1 MQIIDNRALLMRVRN
16 PGLITTAIPK
26 SREFPDNVVVVHWGL
41 DEARVLKNIGIRN
54 VPSPIE
60 GKYDWPGQH
69 TPFAHQKKTA
79 AFLTLHQR
87 AFCFN
92 QQGTGK
98 TMSAIWAADYLM
110 NAGVISRVLIICPLS
125 IMDSAWRDD
134 LFKAAMH
141 RRVDVAYGARQK
153 REDIIN
159 SGADFVIIN
168 FDGVDIVKDTILKGG
183 FDLVVVDE
191 ATGYKN
197 PQTKRWKALNKILSP
212 NTWLW
217 MMTGT
222 PAAQSP
228 EDAFGLAKL
237 VNPRAVPRS
246 AGSFK
251 DMVMYKAGPFKWV
264 PRQNAGAVVN
274 QVLQPAIRFT
284 KEQCLDLPDMVYAK
298 RDVPLTKQQEK
309 FYNAIRTRMRAEA
322 AGESISAKNAAVN
335 LSKLIQIS
343 GGAVYSDNKDTVMF
357 DVAPRYSA
365 LMEVIAETNNKV
377 LVFVP
382 YTHTVDMVAEK
393 LAADGIAVAVVDGS
407 VPASKRTDIF
417 RSFQSG
423 PDPKVLVIQPQA
435 AAHGVTLTAADTIV
449 WWGPTYSV
457 EIYEQANARVHRHG
471 QVNKCTVIQ
480 LQGSA
485 AEKRVYAAL
494 DKKIDT
500 HSKIVDL
507 YNEILESE

>member
-1 MQIIDNRALLMRVRN
+1 MRIVDNRALMLRVRN
-16 PGLITTAIPK
+16 PGLVTTAIPK
-26 SREFPDNVVVVHWGL
+26 SKAFPDNVVLVHWGL
-41 DEARVLKNIGIRN
+41 DEARVLRNIGIRN

-60 GKYDWPGQH
+60 GKYDWPGQYK
-69 TPFAHQKKTA
+69 PFDHQKKTA
-79 AFLTLHQR
+79 SFLTMHQR

-110 NAGVISRVLIICPLS
+110 NEGIVNRVLVICPLS

-134 LFKAAMH
+134 LFKVAMH
-141 RRVDVAYGARQK
+141 RSVDVAHGAKSKRQA
-153 REDIIN
+153 IIN
-159 SGADFVIIN
+159 SSAEFVIIN
-168 FDGVDIVKDTILKGG
+168 FDGVDIVKEDIKAGG
-183 FDLVVVDE
+183 FDLVIVDE

-197 PQTKRWKALNKILSP
+197 PQTKRWKALNHAITP
-212 NTWLW
+212 DTWLW

-251 DMVMYKAGPFKWV
+251 DMVMYKAGPFRWV
-264 PRQNAGAVVN
+264 PRANAGAIVN

-284 KEQCLDLPDMVYAK
+284 KDQCLDLPDMVYAK
-298 RDVPLTKQQEK
+298 RDVPMTKQQERY
-309 FYNAIRTRMRAEA
+309 YNDIRLRMRATA
-322 AGESISAKNAAVN
+322 AGESISAANAAVN

-343 GGAVYSDNKDTVMF
+343 GGAVYSDNGETVTF
-357 DVAPRYSA
+357 DATPRYNA
-365 LMEVIAETNNKV
+365 LMEVITESNNKV

-382 YTHTVDMVAEK
+382 YTHTVEMIAEK
-393 LAADGIAVAVVDGS
+393 LNADGISAEVINGS

-417 RSFQSG
+417 RSFQSS

-449 WWGPTYSV
+449 WWGPTHSV
-457 EIYEQANARVHRHG
+457 EIYEQANARVHRQG

-480 LQGSA
+480 LQGSP
-485 AEKRVYAAL
+485 AEKRVYAVL
-494 DKKIDT
+494 DRKIDMHT
-500 HSKIVDL
+500 KIVDL
-507 YNEILESE
+507 YNEILES

>member
-1 MQIIDNRALLMRVRN
+1 MRIVDNRALMLRVRN

-26 SREFPDNVVVVHWGL
+26 SKAFPDNVVLVHWGL
-41 DEARVLKNIGIRN
+41 DEARVLRNIGIRN

-60 GKYDWPGQH
+60 GKYDWPGQYK
-69 TPFAHQKKTA
+69 PFDHQKKTA
-79 AFLTLHQR
+79 SFLTMHQR

-110 NAGVISRVLIICPLS
+110 KEGIINRVLVICPLS

-134 LFKAAMH
+134 LFKVAMH
-141 RRVDVAYGARQK
+141 RSVDVAHGAKSKRQA
-153 REDIIN
+153 IIK
-159 SGADFVIIN
+159 SGAEFTIIN
-168 FDGVDIVKDTILKGG
+168 FDGVDIVKEDIKTGG
-183 FDLVVVDE
+183 FDLVIVDE

-197 PQTKRWKALNKILSP
+197 PQTKRWKALNHAITSD
-212 NTWLW
+212 TWLW

-251 DMVMYKAGPFKWV
+251 DMVMYKAGPFRWV
-264 PRQNAGAVVN
+264 PRANAGAIVN

-284 KEQCLDLPDMVYAK
+284 KDQCLDLPDMVYAK
-298 RDVPLTKQQEK
+298 RDVPMTKQQERY
-309 FYNAIRTRMRAEA
+309 YNDIRLRMRATA
-322 AGESISAKNAAVN
+322 AGESISAANAAVN

-343 GGAVYSDNKDTVMF
+343 GGAVYSDNGETVTF
-357 DVAPRYSA
+357 DAAPRYNA
-365 LMEVIAETNNKV
+365 LMEVITESNNKV

-382 YTHTVDMVAEK
+382 YTHTVEMVAEK
-393 LAADGIAVAVVDGS
+393 LNADGITAAIVNGS
-407 VPASKRTDIF
+407 VPAAKRTDIF
-417 RSFQSG
+417 RSFQNS

-449 WWGPTYSV
+449 WWGPTHSV
-457 EIYEQANARVHRHG
+457 EIYEQANARVHRQG

-480 LQGSA
+480 LQGSP
-485 AEKRVYAAL
+485 AEKRVYAVL
-494 DKKIDT
+494 DGKIDMHT
-500 HSKIVDL
+500 KIVDL
-507 YNEILESE
+507 YNEILES

>member
-1 MQIIDNRALLMRVRN
+1 MRIVDNRALLLRVRN
-16 PGLITTAIPK
+16 PGVVTTAIPK
-26 SREFPDNVVVVHWGL
+26 SKMFPDNTVLVHWGL
-41 DEARVLKNIGIRN
+41 DEARVLKNMGIKN

-60 GKYDWPGQH
+60 GKYDWPGQYK
-69 TPFAHQKKTA
+69 PFDHQKKTS

-98 TMSAIWAADYLM
+98 TMSAIWAADYLL
-110 NAGVISRVLIICPLS
+110 AHGVINRVLVICPLS

-134 LFKAAMH
+134 LFKVAMH
-141 RRVDVAYGARQK
+141 RTVDVAYGARAK
-153 REDIIN
+153 RRAIIN
-159 SGADFVIIN
+159 SDAEFVIIN
-168 FDGVDIVKDTILKGG
+168 FDGVDIVKSDLLQGG
-183 FDLVVVDE
+183 FDLIIVDE
-191 ATGYKN
+191 ATSYKN
-197 PQTKRWKALNKILSP
+197 PQTKRWKALNQLMTP
-212 NTWLW
+212 ETWLW

-237 VNPRAVPRS
+237 VNPRAVPRA

-251 DMVMYKAGPFKWV
+251 DMVMYKAGPFRWV
-264 PRQNAGAVVN
+264 PRSNAGAIVS

-309 FYNAIRTRMRAEA
+309 YYNEIRLKMRAMA
-322 AGESISAKNAAVN
+322 SGERISAANAAIN

-343 GGAVYSDNKDTVMF
+343 GGAVYSDNGDTVTF
-357 DVAPRYSA
+357 DVSSRYKT
-365 LMEVIAETNNKV
+365 LLEVINETSNKV

-382 YTHTVDMVAEK
+382 YTHTVEMVATK
-393 LAADGIAVAVVDGS
+393 LNADGISAMVINGA
-407 VPASKRTDIF
+407 VPAGKRTDIF
-417 RSFQSG
+417 RAFQG
-423 PDPKVLVIQPQA
+423 TPDPKVLVIQPQA

-449 WWGPTYSV
+449 WWGPTHSV
-457 EIYEQANARVHRHG
+457 ETYEQANARVHRQG

-485 AEKRVYAAL
+485 AEKRVYAVL
-494 DKKIDT
+494 DRKIDIHT
-500 HSKIVDL
+500 KIVDL
-507 YNEILESE
+507 YNEILES

>member
-1 MQIIDNRALLMRVRN
+1 MRIVDNRALMLRVRN
-16 PGLITTAIPK
+16 PGLVTTAIPK
-26 SREFPDNVVVVHWGL
+26 SQVFPDNVVLVHWGL
-41 DEARVLKNIGIRN
+41 DEARVLRNLGIRN

-60 GKYDWPGQH
+60 GKYDWPGQYK
-69 TPFAHQKKTA
+69 PFDHQKKTA
-79 AFLTLHQR
+79 AFLTMHQR

-110 NAGVISRVLIICPLS
+110 NEGVVNRVLVICPLS

-134 LFKAAMH
+134 LFKVAMH
-141 RRVDVAYGARQK
+141 RSVDVAHGSKDK
-153 REDIIN
+153 RRAIIN
-159 SGADFVIIN
+159 SDAEFVIIN
-168 FDGVDIVKDTILKGG
+168 FDGVEIVKEDIRNGG
-183 FDLVVVDE
+183 FDLVIVDE

-197 PQTKRWKALNKILSP
+197 PQTARWKALNHIVTP
-212 NTWLW
+212 DTWLW
-217 MMTGT
+217 LMTGT

-251 DMVMYKAGPFKWV
+251 DMVMYKAGPFRWV
-264 PRQNAGAVVN
+264 PRVNAGAIVN

-284 KEQCLDLPDMVYAK
+284 KDQCLDLPDMIYTK
-298 RDVPLTKQQEK
+298 RDVPLTKQQERY
-309 FYNAIRTRMRAEA
+309 YNDIRIRMRATA
-322 AGESISAKNAAVN
+322 AGESISAANAAVN

-343 GGAVYSDNKDTVMF
+343 GGAVYSDNKETISF
-357 DVAPRYSA
+357 DVRPRYNA
-365 LMEVIAETNNKV
+365 LMEVIAETSNKV

-382 YTHTVDMVAEK
+382 YTHTVNMIAEK
-393 LAADGIAVAVVDGS
+393 LKADGISAEIIDGS
-407 VPASKRTDIF
+407 VPAKKRTDIF
-417 RSFQSG
+417 RAFQSG

-457 EIYEQANARVHRHG
+457 EIYEQANARVHRQG

-480 LQGSA
+480 LQGSP
-485 AEKRVYAAL
+485 AEKRVYAIL
-494 DKKIDT
+494 DRKISIHT
-500 HSKIVDL
+500 KIVDL
-507 YNEILESE
+507 YNEVLES

>member
-1 MQIIDNRALLMRVRN
+1 M
-16 PGLITTAIPK
+16 
-26 SREFPDNVVVVHWGL
+26 
-41 DEARVLKNIGIRN
+41 GIKN

-60 GKYDWPGQH
+60 GKYDWPGQYK
-69 TPFAHQKKTA
+69 PFDHQKKTA
-79 AFLTLHQR
+79 AFLTMHQR

-110 NAGVISRVLIICPLS
+110 NEGVVNRVLVICPLS

-134 LFKAAMH
+134 LFKVAMH
-141 RRVDVAYGARQK
+141 RSVDVAHGSKDK
-153 REDIIN
+153 RRAIIN
-159 SGADFVIIN
+159 SDAEFVIIN
-168 FDGVDIVKDTILKGG
+168 FDGVEIVKDDIRNGG
-183 FDLVVVDE
+183 FDLVIVDE

-197 PQTKRWKALNKILSP
+197 PQTDRWKALNHVVTP
-212 NTWLW
+212 DTWLW
-217 MMTGT
+217 LMTGT

-251 DMVMYKAGPFKWV
+251 DMVMYKAGPFRWV
-264 PRQNAGAVVN
+264 PRVNAGAIVN

-284 KEQCLDLPDMVYAK
+284 KDQCLDLPDMIYTK
-298 RDVPLTKQQEK
+298 RDVPLTKQQERY
-309 FYNAIRTRMRAEA
+309 YNDIRIRMRATA
-322 AGESISAKNAAVN
+322 AGESISAANAAVN

-343 GGAVYSDNKDTVMF
+343 GGAVYSDNKETISF
-357 DVAPRYSA
+357 DVRPRYNA
-365 LMEVIAETNNKV
+365 LMEVIAETSNKV

-382 YTHTVDMVAEK
+382 YTHTVNMIAEK
-393 LAADGIAVAVVDGS
+393 LKADGISAEIIDGS
-407 VPASKRTDIF
+407 VPAKKRTDIF
-417 RSFQSG
+417 RAFQSG

-457 EIYEQANARVHRHG
+457 EIYEQANARVHRQG

-480 LQGSA
+480 LQGSP
-485 AEKRVYAAL
+485 AEKRVYAIL
-494 DKKIDT
+494 DRKISIHT
-500 HSKIVDL
+500 KIVDL
-507 YNEILESE
+507 YNEVLES